1 MANVLISTIYSVES
15 IVLAITRFSIDR
27 VFLLVSDEY
36 DENQHNALKQ
46 IKDNYAKVIEVKEKK
61 IPQYDIVS
69 ITEKC
74 VELIDAIPTKDKII
88 INITPARKTQSIGL
102 LYAAYKRAKFI
113 DKIIYICEDKK
124 EIVVLPILEFYITET
139 QQQILE
145 NIRPEMTLSEL
156 AEKLKNK
163 QSKAMLYKNIK
174 ELREKGYIEDK
185 NGLSL
190 TDAGKIAKL

>member
-27 VFLLVSDEY
+27 VFLLISDEY
-36 DENQHNALKQ
+36 DETQQKALKQ
-46 IKDNYAKVIEVKEKK
+46 IEDNYAKVIEVKEKK
-61 IPQYDIVS
+61 IPLYDIVS

-74 VELIDAIPTKDKII
+74 VELIDAISSTDRII

-102 LYAAYKRAKFI
+102 LYAAYKRAKLV
-113 DKIIYICEDKK
+113 DKIIYICEDRK
-124 EIVVLPILEFYITET
+124 EVIVLPILEFSITET

-145 NIRPEMTLSEL
+145 NIRPDMTLNEL
-156 AEKLKNK
+156 SSKLKNK

-174 ELREKGYIEDK
+174 ELKEKGYIDYGK
-185 NGLSL
+185 GLTL
-190 TDAGKIAKL
+190 TDAGKIARL